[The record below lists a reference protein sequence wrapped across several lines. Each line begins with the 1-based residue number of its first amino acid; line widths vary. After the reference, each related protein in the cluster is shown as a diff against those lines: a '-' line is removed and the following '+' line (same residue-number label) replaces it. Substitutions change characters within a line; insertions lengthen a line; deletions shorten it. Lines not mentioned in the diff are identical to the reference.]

1 MMVDADTIFAP
12 ATAPGRSAIAVLR
25 LSGPR
30 SRAAV
35 ESLRD
40 RPLPFPG
47 RLVPGWL
54 RDPQTAQRV
63 DYGMAVW
70 FAAPATATGEETAE
84 VHIHGS
90 PAVLQSLMRILGQ
103 FPGCRPAMAGEFTR
117 RAMMNGK
124 MDLTAVEGLA
134 DLLAAD
140 TDRQRAQ
147 AISHLGGG
155 LRKQIEDLQRQLQ
168 DLQARLEAFLEFPD
182 DDLDAGLFT
191 HCETILSTVL
201 SDLDALLASLA
212 GGQQIRDGVTVV
224 LLGRPNAGKSSLLNA
239 LARRD
244 VAIVTPEAGTTRD
257 VVEVTLDLDGV
268 PVRLSDTAGLRQT
281 SALVEQE
288 GIRRALERAAQA
300 DLVILVDGPEGEV
313 PAPPESVLPGQILRV
328 WNKADLVPPPAGHP
342 VDVVLSAKAG
352 QGVTALESALRERV
366 STMVPPMAQ
375 VSLTRARH
383 GDALDEAKMWLE
395 AARSQTLPDLM
406 AEDLRLAQRALGRV
420 VGTTDPEMILD
431 RLFSSFCIG
440 K

>member
-1 MMVDADTIFAP
+1 MMADADTIFAP

-35 ESLRD
+35 ESLRG
-40 RPLPFPG
+40 RPLTSPG

-84 VHIHGS
+84 VHVHGS

-103 FPGCRPAMAGEFTR
+103 VPGCRPAMAGEFTR

-124 MDLTAVEGLA
+124 MDLTAAEGLA
-134 DLLAAD
+134 DLLAAN

-147 AISHLGGG
+147 AIRHLGGD
-155 LRKQIEDLQRQLQ
+155 LRQKIEDWQRHLQ

-182 DDLDAGLFT
+182 DDLDAHMFT
-191 HCETILSTVL
+191 RCETILDAVL
-201 SDLDALLASLA
+201 SDLDTLLASLV

-244 VAIVTPEAGTTRD
+244 VAIVTPEPGTTRD
-257 VVEVTLDLDGV
+257 VIEVTLDLDGV
-268 PVRLSDTAGLRQT
+268 PVRLVDTAGLRET
-281 SALVEQE
+281 TAVVERE
-288 GIRRALERAAQA
+288 GIRRALEHAAQA
-300 DLVILVDGPEGEV
+300 DLVILVDGPEGEA
-313 PAPPESVLPGQILRV
+313 PAPPEGVLPRQILRV
-328 WNKADLVPPPAGHP
+328 WNKADLVGPPDGQP
-342 VDVVLSAKAG
+342 VDVVLSAKEG
-352 QGVTALESALRERV
+352 QGITALEGALRERV
-366 STMVPPMAQ
+366 SASVPPIDQ
-375 VSLTRARH
+375 VCLTRDRH
-383 GDALDEAKMWLE
+383 GDALEEAKAWLE
-395 AARSQTLPDLM
+395 SARIQTLPDLM

-431 RLFSSFCIG
+431 RLFNSFCIG